1 MVQHRPQATLRPGTT
16 VAGFAAHPARGLE
29 RASSSATS
37 RTGTRGRNRGRRR
50 KFRLRRLLHY
60 YDAVCARTVMGKL
73 RLLCQQPK
81 TRSNRLIESA
91 WIEATIDAAIRN
103 SRPSAQAR
111 VRFWT
116 GLIFRISNRSRYAR
130 PRPQYQP
137 PPPSKNTI
145 STTTKIVSTLI
156 LKSSEKQSGR
166 SAIRPSVQ

>member
-1 MVQHRPQATLRPGTT
+1 MQRLGRCEWSSTGLKRPWDRERQWRALPPTQHGAWSEHLHPRPVVRELVAAIGADDVSSGYAGCCTITT
-16 VAGFAAHPARGLE
+16 QLA
-29 RASSSATS
+29 
-37 RTGTRGRNRGRRR
+37 
-50 KFRLRRLLHY
+50 
-60 YDAVCARTVMGKL
+60 ARTVMGKL

-156 LKSSEKQSGR
+156 LKSS
-166 SAIRPSVQ
+166 